1 MMRTAIVI
9 GATGLVG
16 RHLTEQLL
24 RDRRFELVKIF
35 VRRSTG
41 INNSK
46 LQEHVVDFDNPDG
59 WKKLVTG
66 DVLYS
71 AMGTTLRQAGSKE
84 AQYKTDYTYQYQV
97 AKVAAANGVPEYV
110 LVSAAGSSPDSSV
123 FYSRIKG
130 ELERDVQKLPFE
142 TIHIIRP
149 GMLAGEREKVRTGEQ
164 LGVGVLNI
172 ISLIPGL
179 KKLRPIQ
186 GGEVARAMLN
196 ATFRHVVG
204 IHSYTM
210 GDVAKLAETGASAQK
225 ERVYS

>member
-1 MMRTAIVI
+1 MRTAIVI

-41 INNSK
+41 ITNGK

>member
-1 MMRTAIVI
+1 MRTAIVI

-35 VRRSTG
+35 VPRSTG
-41 INNSK
+41 INNAK
-46 LQEHVVDFDNPDG
+46 LQEHVVDFDNLDG

-179 KKLRPIQ
+179 KNLRPIQ

>member
-1 MMRTAIVI
+1 MRTAIVI

-41 INNSK
+41 INNAK
-46 LQEHVVDFDNPDG
+46 LQEHVVDFDNLDG

-210 GDVAKLAETGASAQK
+210 GDVAKLAETGASVQK

>member
-1 MMRTAIVI
+1 MRTAIVI

-41 INNSK
+41 INNAK
-46 LQEHVVDFDNPDG
+46 LQEHVVDFDNLDG

-97 AKVAAANGVPEYV
+97 AKIAAANGVPEYV

-210 GDVAKLAETGASAQK
+210 GDVAKLAETGGSVQK

>member
-1 MMRTAIVI
+1 
-9 GATGLVG
+9 
-16 RHLTEQLL
+16 LTEQLL

-46 LQEHVVDFDNPDG
+46 LQEHVVDFDNLDG

-179 KKLRPIQ
+179 KNLRPIQ

>member
-1 MMRTAIVI
+1 MRTAIVI

-16 RHLTEQLL
+16 SNLVNMLL
-24 RDRRFELVKIF
+24 KDSRFDKVKVL
-35 VRRSTG
+35 VRRPMETA
-41 INNSK
+41 NDK
-46 LQEHVVDFDNPDG
+46 LEEHVVDFDAPDT

-71 AMGTTLRQAGSKE
+71 AMGTTLRQAGSKA
-84 AQYKTDYTYQYQV
+84 AQYKIDYMYQYQV
-97 AKVAAANGVPEYV
+97 AKAAAANGVPEYV
-110 LVSAAGSSPDSSV
+110 LISAAGSSPDSAV

-149 GMLAGEREKVRTGEQ
+149 GMLAGEREKVRTGEL
-164 LGVGVLNI
+164 LGVGVMNVL
-172 ISLIPGL
+172 SMIPGL
-179 KKLRPIQ
+179 KKLKPIQ
-186 GGEVARAMLN
+186 GKEVARAMLN

-210 GDVAKLAETGASAQK
+210 GDVAKLAVRNKIEVAL
-225 ERVYS
+225 

>member
-1 MMRTAIVI
+1 MRTAIVI

>member
-46 LQEHVVDFDNPDG
+46 LQEHVVDFVNPDG

>member
-1 MMRTAIVI
+1 
-9 GATGLVG
+9 
-16 RHLTEQLL
+16 
-24 RDRRFELVKIF
+24 
-35 VRRSTG
+35 
-41 INNSK
+41 
-46 LQEHVVDFDNPDG
+46 
-59 WKKLVTG
+59 
-66 DVLYS
+66 
-71 AMGTTLRQAGSKE
+71 
-84 AQYKTDYTYQYQV
+84 
-97 AKVAAANGVPEYV
+97 
-110 LVSAAGSSPDSSV
+110 
-123 FYSRIKG
+123 
-130 ELERDVQKLPFE
+130 
-142 TIHIIRP
+142 
-149 GMLAGEREKVRTGEQ
+149 MLAGEREKVRTGEQ

>member
-1 MMRTAIVI
+1 MRTAIVI

-16 RHLTEQLL
+16 SNLVNMLL
-24 RDRRFELVKIF
+24 KDSRFEQVKVL
-35 VRRSTG
+35 VRRPME
-41 INNSK
+41 IANDK
-46 LQEHVVDFDNPDG
+46 LEQHVVDFDAPDN

-71 AMGTTLRQAGSKE
+71 AMGTTLRQAGSKA
-84 AQYKTDYTYQYQV
+84 AQYKIDYMYQYQV
-97 AKVAAANGVPEYV
+97 AKAAAANGVPEYV
-110 LVSAAGSSPDSSV
+110 LISAAGSSPDSAV

-149 GMLAGEREKVRTGEQ
+149 GMLAGEREKVRTGEL
-164 LGVGVLNI
+164 LGVGVMNVL
-172 ISLIPGL
+172 SMIPGL
-179 KKLRPIQ
+179 KKLKPIQ
-186 GGEVARAMLN
+186 GKEVARAMLN

-210 GDVAKLAETGASAQK
+210 GDVAKLAVRNKYEAAL
-225 ERVYS
+225 